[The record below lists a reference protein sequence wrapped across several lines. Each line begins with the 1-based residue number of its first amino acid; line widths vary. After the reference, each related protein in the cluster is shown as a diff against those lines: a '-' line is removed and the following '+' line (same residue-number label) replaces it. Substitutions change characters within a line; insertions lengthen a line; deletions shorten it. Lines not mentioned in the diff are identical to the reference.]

1 MIINTGNLQILN
13 QGFNASFMQG
23 WDSVAPTW
31 QQVAMEIPSTTDAE
45 NYGWLEQ
52 IPGMRE
58 WIGQRQIHNL
68 KSTGV
73 SVKNRDWEHTLGV
86 DVNAIED
93 DKFGTF
99 ALAFKMQG
107 EVVRS
112 HPDGLVWGLLPGGF
126 TDTGLDGQ
134 YFFDSDHVGYN
145 AAKAEVAYSNV
156 QAGGG
161 SPWFLLDLS
170 RSFMKPVA
178 LQMRKQ
184 PQYVQLNQPN
194 DQMVFMEKKV
204 LYGADARYAAFYAF
218 HQLAFGSKATLDVT
232 NYEAARTAM
241 GSQYKPD
248 GTKLPV
254 RSTHLVVGQ
263 SNEGAARRVLAERL
277 ANGADNVWAKS
288 VELIVSPWL
297 P

>member
-1 MIINTGNLQILN
+1 MLITTTNLRLLN
-13 QGFNASFMQG
+13 QGFNAAFQQG

-45 NYGWLEQ
+45 NYGWVEQ

-73 SVKNRDWEHTLGV
+73 QVRNRDWEHTLGV
-86 DVNAIED
+86 DVNAVKD

-107 EVVRS
+107 ETVRA
-112 HPDGLVWGLLPGGF
+112 HPDGLVWGLLPDGF
-126 TDTGLDGQ
+126 VTPGLDGQ
-134 YFFDSDHVGYN
+134 FFFDTDHVGFN
-145 AAKAEVAYSNV
+145 AAKAEVSYSNV
-156 QAGGG
+156 QAGSGA
-161 SPWFLLDLS
+161 PWFLLDLS
-170 RSFMKPVA
+170 RSFMKPLA
-178 LQMRKQ
+178 LQMRQQ
-184 PQYVQLNQPN
+184 PEYVQLNQPT
-194 DQMVFMEKKV
+194 DQMVFMEKKI
-204 LYGADARYAAFYAF
+204 LYGADARYSAFYGF
-218 HQLAFGSKATLDVT
+218 HHLAFGSKAALDVT
-232 NYEAARTAM
+232 SYEAARTAM

-254 RSTHLVVGQ
+254 RPTHLVVGQ
-263 SNEGAARRVLAERL
+263 SNEGAARRLLADKL
-277 ANGADNVWAKS
+277 ANGADNVWARS

-297 P
+297 A

>member
-1 MIINTGNLQILN
+1 MLITTPSLKLLN
-13 QGFNASFMQG
+13 QGFNAAFQQG
-23 WDSVAPTW
+23 WDSVAPSW

-68 KSTGV
+68 KTTGAQV
-73 SVKNRDWEHTLGV
+73 RNRDWEHTLGV
-86 DVNAIED
+86 DVNAVKD

-107 EVVRS
+107 EVVRA
-112 HPDGLVWGLLPGGF
+112 HPDGLVWGLLPDGF
-126 TDTGLDGQ
+126 KTQGLDGQ
-134 YFFDSDHVGYN
+134 FFFDTDHVGFN
-145 AAKAEVAYSNV
+145 AENAEVSYSNM

-161 SPWFLLDLS
+161 APWFLLDLS
-170 RSFMKPVA
+170 RTYMKPLA
-178 LQMRKQ
+178 LQMRQQ
-184 PQYVQLNQPN
+184 PEYVQLNQPT
-194 DQMVFMEKKV
+194 DQMVFLGKKI
-204 LYGADARYAAFYAF
+204 LYGADARYTAFYAF
-218 HQLAFGSKATLDVT
+218 HHLAFGSKAALDIT
-232 NYEAARTAM
+232 NYEAARVAM

-254 RSTHLVVGQ
+254 RPTHLVVGQ
-263 SNEGAARRVLAERL
+263 SNEGAARRILADKI
-277 ANGADNVWAKS
+277 ANGADNVWARS

-297 P
+297 A